1 MNIIFAL
8 SVFESSDLSDNIM
21 ATLYQTSLIQK
32 MSHINHIRLTNNV
45 MAVPY
50 QTNLIQK
57 MSQIN
62 CIRLI

>member
-21 ATLYQTSLIQK
+21 ATLYQTNLIQK
-32 MSHINHIRLTNNV
+32 MSHNHIRLTNNV